1 MIIVLT
7 KWTISFHQH
16 CVHTTVQPAYN
27 SHLKNSKI
35 DCVTGSPKHRGHGQ
49 ISTLFIIEQH
59 MAIWQHL
66 FVKPLT
72 SNLCTSDFDEE
83 NIVKLVSFFE
93 KMLDK
98 PKTII
103 LCNTMNEIA
112 SVTNHLLCKLDISA
126 YDQKLESTENC
137 LVGIYHSNSWQAS
150 KDYISGSLKE
160 NGLERIPVV

>member
-1 MIIVLT
+1 M
-7 KWTISFHQH
+7 
-16 CVHTTVQPAYN
+16 
-27 SHLKNSKI
+27 
-35 DCVTGSPKHRGHGQ
+35 
-49 ISTLFIIEQH
+49 STLFIIEQH

-66 FVKPLT
+66 FVKLLT
-72 SNLCTSDFDEE
+72 SNLCPSDFDKE

-103 LCNTMNEIA
+103 LCNTMDEIA

-126 YDQKLESTENC
+126 YDQKLESTENF

-150 KDYISGSLKE
+150 KDCISASLKE